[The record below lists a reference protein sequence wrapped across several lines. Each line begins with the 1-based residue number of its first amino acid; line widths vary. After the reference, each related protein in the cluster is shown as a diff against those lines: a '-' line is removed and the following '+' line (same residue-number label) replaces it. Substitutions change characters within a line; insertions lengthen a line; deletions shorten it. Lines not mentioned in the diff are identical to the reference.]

1 MIRRHYK
8 VTSPEGWTFPIL
20 LIHLSITYHHSL
32 LETAMPPSCELR
44 RGSVPTFLIS
54 FRSRECC
61 AEDCLA
67 SADILRASFGEPC
80 VVFQDDRTQFP
91 PQLREFRSLIRFNFR
106 LSRSRVACRRA
117 SRSVLR
123 KEGSGLIGRGRIL
136 RAGPPCCALSMHQ
149 AGQLVLSAV
158 SS

>member
-1 MIRRHYK
+1 
-8 VTSPEGWTFPIL
+8 
-20 LIHLSITYHHSL
+20 
-32 LETAMPPSCELR
+32 MPPSCELR

-67 SADILRASFGEPC
+67 RADSLRASFGEPC
-80 VVFQDDRTQFP
+80 VVFQDGRTQLP
-91 PQLREFRSLIRFNFR
+91 PQLRDSGVSSAFFNFK

-123 KEGSGLIGRGRIL
+123 KEGSDFIGRGRIL

-149 AGQLVLSAV
+149 AGQLVLSLLSLAEEQF
-158 SS
+158 